1 MKKAILTGMTILL
14 MAASISQ
21 AAIYRSRG
29 IGYLGGNDT
38 YPLTQRQIMARE
50 AAIMDAQKSLLAQI
64 TSFKL
69 SADARVEDKVLS
81 SEEISRSIEGVL
93 RDARI
98 ESEKQLGKVA
108 YEVTMIYGDKTEQ
121 KKPVKKQMAKLDLK
135 ARMPL
140 EVHPGVY
147 DNGLDLTPGAKNPAP
162 LEPTRVPSKLQRLNR
177 SFIQAPALE
186 VQEVEVQEA
195 EVSQDDDQI
204 PGWLKL
210 YESDPQ
216 AKAPQADQGLKDQVR
231 DLKRRMKLRDETINA
246 LKKTLKK

>member
-1 MKKAILTGMTILL
+1 MKKAILIGMTILFT
-14 MAASISQ
+14 AASISQ
-21 AAIYRSRG
+21 ATIYRSRG

-64 TSFKL
+64 SSFKL
-69 SADARVEDKVLS
+69 SADARVQDKVLS

-108 YEVTMIYGDKTEQ
+108 YEVTMIYGDKTEP
-121 KKPVKKQMAKLDLK
+121 KKPARKQTAKLDLK

-162 LEPTRVPSKLQRLNR
+162 LERTQIPSRLQRLNPI
-177 SFIQAPALE
+177 FTQT
-186 VQEVEVQEA
+186 VEVDQPQVEA
-195 EVSQDDDQI
+195 SQGSDDEMPD
-204 PGWLKL
+204 WLKI
-210 YESDPQ
+210 YEGDPQ
-216 AKAPQADQGLKDQVR
+216 AVASQGDPELKDQVR